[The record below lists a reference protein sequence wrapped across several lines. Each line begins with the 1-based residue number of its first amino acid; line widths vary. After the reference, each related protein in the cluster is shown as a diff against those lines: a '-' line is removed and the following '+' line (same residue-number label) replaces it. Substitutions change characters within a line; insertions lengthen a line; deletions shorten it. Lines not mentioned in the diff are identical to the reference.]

1 MNTAGVLV
9 ATLAIAS
16 PALAQ
21 NATQRGIWAA
31 DLNRSVAPCD
41 DFYEFANGAWR
52 AANPIPAVD
61 AALEPSLGG
70 WRVDEGPAQE
80 ILDASREGRKSAE
93 GQRDQLIGDFY
104 GACMDE
110 AEAQSAGCR
119 SHLNRSSHRSA
130 R

>member
-9 ATLAIAS
+9 AILAIAS

-52 AANPIPAVD
+52 AANPIPAAMPRWSRRWAAGESTKD
-61 AALEPSLGG
+61 QLRQILDATAKETNQPKGSADQGGRAALEPPGIP
-70 WRVDEGPAQE
+70 EGVLVP
-80 ILDASREGRKSAE
+80 GRRA
-93 GQRDQLIGDFY
+93 D
-104 GACMDE
+104 GA
-110 AEAQSAGCR
+110 AAGR
-119 SHLNRSSHRSA
+119 A
-130 R
+130 M